1 MSIRDL
7 RDTLTRPAAL
17 AIAAAAIG
25 FAHGSK
31 IAADPVQQ
39 TTLIALAAANV
50 TDPLNDVIGAFE
62 QDHPGVV
69 VVPEYAGTQILET
82 QAEQGA
88 PFDIFVSADKQHI
101 DALVKEGLVD
111 DVRQLSEGHEVIV
124 VPKDNPGGITSLRD
138 LADKDVKLVLGT
150 DAVPIGIYTRQVFT
164 NASSAYGADF
174 ASRALGHA
182 VSFETNVKQVLE
194 KVSLGEADG
203 GIVYF
208 TDVSAKY
215 KDTVKII
222 PIPAEFEVEATN
234 YIAVAHGSKQPDLA
248 RELLDAATS
257 AGGQAIFRRHGYD
270 PLHRSR

>member
-1 MSIRDL
+1 VTVRHL
-7 RDTLTRPAAL
+7 RDSLARPAAL
-17 AIAAAAIG
+17 ALAAVAIG

-31 IAADPVQQ
+31 IAADPAAQ

-50 TDPLNDVIGAFE
+50 TDPLDDIIGAFE
-62 QDHPGVV
+62 RDNPGVV

-101 DALVKEGLVD
+101 DALRKEGLVD
-111 DVRQLSEGHEVIV
+111 DVRLLSEGHEVIV

-150 DAVPIGIYTRQVFT
+150 DAVPIGIYTRQIFAK
-164 NASSAYGADF
+164 ASSAYGADF
-174 ASRALGHA
+174 AARALGHA

-203 GIVYF
+203 GVVYF

-215 KDTVKII
+215 KDSVKII
-222 PIPAEFEVEATN
+222 AIPSRFEVEAAN
-234 YIAVAHGSKQPDLA
+234 YIAVAHGSKQRELA
-248 RELLDAATS
+248 RALLDAATGP
-257 AGGQAIFRRHGYD
+257 GGQLIFRRHGYD
-270 PLHRSR
+270 PRR